1 MSREKRRTRT
11 VPTGGNLHL
20 STCDHCA
27 KASYA
32 ARSEARRAGRV
43 LHPGRR
49 LHAFRCPVLDGVW
62 HLRAAA

>member
-20 STCDHCA
+20 STCDRCD

-32 ARSEARRAGRV
+32 DRVEARKAARV

-49 LHAFRCPVLDGVW
+49 LHAFPCPFTVGLW